1 MISKDIIKEL
11 VILRDALYGCPLE
24 LKKDVEFVEALSIII
39 KYCEDNED
47 DN

>member
-1 MISKDIIKEL
+1 MISEDIIKEL

-24 LKKDVEFVEALSIII
+24 SHKDIEFVQALTIII
-39 KYCEDNED
+39 EYCEDNKD